1 MFIRERR
8 VNGVIYRSLIESYRA
23 GGKVRQRLLYTLGK
37 KRKTLAECIA
47 WERGRIG
54 FMRAYPQTFSEE
66 MLERHDRLIVQLEEW
81 ERVVSKSEP
90 NAESRHCADCSGKE
104 SAQCIRESRM

>member
-1 MFIRERR
+1 MFIRKKR
-8 VNGVIYRSLIESYRA
+8 VKDIIYRSLVESYRE
-23 GGKVRQRLLYTLGK
+23 GGKVRQRLLYTFGK

-66 MLERHDRLIVQLEEW
+66 MLERHDRLMVQLEEW

-90 NAESRHCADCSGKE
+90 SAEFGHYADCSGKE
-104 SAQCIRESRM
+104 SAQRIPESPV